1 MLWQANVFYKL
12 LKVYWMSCSVKVSGD
27 FAREAKRLAKKYP
40 SFKKDYKDFLDSIKE
55 NPLQG
60 DEIAKNI
67 RKIRMA
73 IKSKGKGKSG
83 GARVITFNILTDI
96 EDGQVVLLL
105 IYDKEEASSVKANV
119 VKQIVRDMGFV
130 VE

>member
-1 MLWQANVFYKL
+1 
-12 LKVYWMSCSVKVSGD
+12 MSCNIKVSGD

-40 SFKKDYKDFLDSIKE
+40 SFKKDYKDFLDRIKE

-83 GARVITFNILTDI
+83 GARVITLNILTDI
-96 EDGQVVLLL
+96 NEGQVILLL
-105 IYDKEEASSVKANV
+105 IYDKEEASSVNV
-119 VKQIVRDMGFV
+119 NIVKQIVRDMGFV
-130 VE
+130 EE